1 MTKSNTL
8 SPIELSNEI
17 EAIAAEREAWE
28 TGSYKKSNEELY
40 TLLERCMNIFA
51 QVKDSVKLRNRLNIM
66 LNDRNMP
73 YNTSTSTLT
82 KIVRL
87 VFGDCGKRAYTY
99 ARVLKVA
106 IVEKPEN
113 KSLAA
118 FVADAGGIE
127 EVRRTQKGQTPSQKR
142 YTAISMATEWFANK
156 PAVLKVESSDEL
168 APNTDAT
175 HTFSLAVVRQEADG
189 TQSIVYG
196 INNQALLN
204 KALEFA
210 GKQQSSK
217 KTVEREVS
225 IEEIRTKKRNAAI
238 SNLTAA

>member
-8 SPIELSNEI
+8 SPVELTNEI
-17 EAIAAEREAWE
+17 DAIAAEREAWE

-40 TLLERCMNIFA
+40 TLLERCMNIYA
-51 QVKDSVKLRNRLNIM
+51 QVKDSTKLRNRLNIM
-66 LNDRNMP
+66 LNERAMP

-99 ARVLKVA
+99 TRVLKVA
-106 IVEKPEN
+106 IAEKPEN

-118 FVADAGGIE
+118 FVADAGGID

-142 YTAISMATEWFANK
+142 YTAISTATEWFGSK
-156 PAVLKVESSDEL
+156 PAVLKVETSDEL
-168 APNTDAT
+168 APNGDAT
-175 HTFSLAVVRQEADG
+175 HNFSLAVVRQEADG

-204 KALEFA
+204 KALEYA
-210 GKQQSSK
+210 GKQLGSK
-217 KTVEREVS
+217 TAAEREVTL
-225 IEEIRTKKRNAAI
+225 EELRTEKRDAAVA
-238 SNLTAA
+238 NLTAA